1 MWNHVKN
8 YQKIVHD
15 HVFYSRLHVHEKV
28 WVLIIITLQPDF
40 YEDLQL
46 RSLLTLL
53 KRRNLLI
60 FSGVISRPMLLPLWI
75 FRLFTLQEFT
85 VFIKSIGF
93 KCWIIKVLLLLV
105 TLFKQTGTLTVNHLI
120 SLLTLLTL
128 QVFCLLTLLEH
139 ISLPRKERHKSIPV

>member
-1 MWNHVKN
+1 MWHHVKH

-46 RSLLTLL
+46 RSLLTLR

-60 FSGVISRPMLLPLWI
+60 FNGVISRPMLLPLWI
-75 FRLFTLQEFT
+75 FRLLTLQEFT
-85 VFIKSIGF
+85 VFIKLIGF

-105 TLFKQTGTLTVNHLI
+105 TLFKQTGTLTVNDLI
-120 SLLTLLTL
+120 NLLTLLTL
-128 QVFCLLTLLEH
+128 QVFCLLTYKLTSKRET
-139 ISLPRKERHKSIPV
+139 

>member
-1 MWNHVKN
+1 MWHHVKH

-46 RSLLTLL
+46 RSLLTLR

-60 FSGVISRPMLLPLWI
+60 FSGVISRPVLLPLWI
-75 FRLFTLQEFT
+75 FRLLTLQEFT
-85 VFIKSIGF
+85 VFIKLIGF

-105 TLFKQTGTLTVNHLI
+105 TLFKQTGTLTVNDLI
-120 SLLTLLTL
+120 NLLTLLTL
-128 QVFCLLTLLEH
+128 QVFCLLTYKLTSKRET
-139 ISLPRKERHKSIPV
+139 

>member
-1 MWNHVKN
+1 MWHHVKH
-8 YQKIVHD
+8 YQKIIHD

-46 RSLLTLL
+46 RSLLTLR

-60 FSGVISRPMLLPLWI
+60 FSGVISRPVLLPLWI
-75 FRLFTLQEFT
+75 FRLLTLQEFT
-85 VFIKSIGF
+85 VFIKLIGF

-105 TLFKQTGTLTVNHLI
+105 TLFKQTGTLTVNDLI
-120 SLLTLLTL
+120 NLLTLLTL
-128 QVFCLLTLLEH
+128 QVFCLLTYKLTSKRET
-139 ISLPRKERHKSIPV
+139 

>member
-1 MWNHVKN
+1 MWHHVKH

-46 RSLLTLL
+46 RSLLTLR

-75 FRLFTLQEFT
+75 FRLLTLQEFT
-85 VFIKSIGF
+85 VFIKLIGF

-105 TLFKQTGTLTVNHLI
+105 TLFKQTGTLTVNDLI
-120 SLLTLLTL
+120 NLLTLLTL
-128 QVFCLLTLLEH
+128 QVFCLLTYKLTSKRET
-139 ISLPRKERHKSIPV
+139 

>member
-1 MWNHVKN
+1 MWHHVKH

-75 FRLFTLQEFT
+75 FRLLTLQEFT

-128 QVFCLLTLLEH
+128 QVFCLLTYKLTSKRET
-139 ISLPRKERHKSIPV
+139 